1 MNVSNKCFYFGH
13 MLYVFY
19 LFYWILLNKYLSSIL
34 YQTMSTI
41 IIDELFLSFSLQN
54 IKIYNLRWIRW
65 ITNAP

>member
-1 MNVSNKCFYFGH
+1 
-13 MLYVFY
+13 MLYV